1 MKTAGAE
8 QAAKKIE
15 MTDGSKSIGEI
26 DLGESVLTMTEA
38 LLTFEVES
46 EMFNFKLPSQT
57 HRQGHGDYRTVILKK
72 HQVVI
77 DGQIKLIVMI
87 RDVTDKV
94 MLEQE

>member
-1 MKTAGAE
+1 MNNRCLHELKTAGAE

-46 EMFNFKLPSQT
+46 EMFNFKLPS
-57 HRQGHGDYRTVILKK
+57 
-72 HQVVI
+72 
-77 DGQIKLIVMI
+77 
-87 RDVTDKV
+87 
-94 MLEQE
+94 